1 MYYSVNVEHLF
12 NLVIVGTSNTL
23 LGSFNKYIM
32 KAQVQ
37 FFGSLFFSMNQN
49 FIFLDVQFLH
59 HV

>member
-32 KAQVQ
+32 KAQV
-37 FFGSLFFSMNQN
+37 
-49 FIFLDVQFLH
+49 
-59 HV
+59 